1 METAINDIK
10 VFNSAGNSLMEA
22 VKQLAF
28 ADSLRSVA
36 NIVKSAARAI
46 AGAHG
51 ATFVLLDIGEAKQ
64 CFYYD
69 EDAISP
75 LWKGM
80 KFPVE
85 SCISGWAMLKKEQV
99 TIPDIY
105 KDDRIPHDAY
115 QPTFVKSLV
124 MTPVRREEP
133 IAAIGTYWSDDHE
146 STAEELSLL
155 QTLADI
161 TAVALEKIQWQQ
173 QAQTSK
179 TELEKQQ
186 VTSSTLNQFR
196 KDLLA
201 HLTHDLRTSAIGLAK
216 LCEHLGKDKNGTAP
230 TDVNDALHSSTHQML
245 QTLSKIIDLDQ
256 HVIQDS
262 LCVSTVCLNDLLS
275 EIHINFKS
283 IAEASKITCT
293 ISGDTTEPLEAE
305 ANEDWFRTLF
315 SNLVSNAITFTPAF
329 GKITISLSQED
340 GDAVIRIA
348 DTGSG
353 IPEEVQ
359 HDLFNRFWLGDRG
372 KQYYVGRGFGLYTC
386 KRIVEAHSGTIDFVS
401 SSSGGTTFT
410 IKLPL
415 KASI

>member
-10 VFNSAGNSLMEA
+10 VFNSASNSLMEA
-22 VKQLAF
+22 VKRLAF

-36 NIVKSAARAI
+36 DIVKSAARTI

-51 ATFVLLDIGEAKQ
+51 ATFVLLDLGEAKQ

-85 SCISGWAMLKKEQV
+85 SCISGWSMLKKEQV

-105 KDDRIPHDAY
+105 KDERIPHDAY
-115 QPTFVKSLV
+115 RPTFVKSLV

-173 QAQTSK
+173 QAQSSK

-186 VTSSTLNQFR
+186 NTSSTLNQFR
-196 KDLLA
+196 KDLLS

-216 LCEHLGKDKNGTAP
+216 LCEHLGRDKNDTAK
-230 TDVNDALHSSTHQML
+230 TDINEALHSSTHQML

-256 HVIQDS
+256 HVVQDN
-262 LCVSTVCLNDLLS
+262 LDVSPVCLNALLWD
-275 EIHINFKS
+275 IYIDFKS
-283 IAEASKITCT
+283 IAEASNSSCT
-293 ISGDTTEPLEAE
+293 IFGVTDELLEVE
-305 ANEDWFRTLF
+305 ANEDWLRTLF
-315 SNLVSNAITFTPAF
+315 SNLVSNAITFTPAL
-329 GKITISLSQED
+329 GKITISLAKEE
-340 GDAVIRIA
+340 GDAVVRIA

-353 IPEEVQ
+353 IPEELQ
-359 HDLFNRFWLGDRG
+359 KDLFKRFWLGDRG

-386 KRIVEAHSGTIDFVS
+386 KRIVDAHNGKIDFVS
-401 SSSGGTTFT
+401 SSSSGTTFT
-410 IKLPL
+410 INLPL
-415 KASI
+415 KESN

>member
-22 VKQLAF
+22 VKRLAF
-28 ADSLRSVA
+28 ADSLRSVT
-36 NIVKSAARAI
+36 NIVKSAARNI

-51 ATFVLLDIGEAKQ
+51 ATFVLLDRGEENR

-85 SCISGWAMLKKEQV
+85 SCISGWSMLRREQV
-99 TIPDIY
+99 AIPDIY

-133 IAAIGTYWSDDHE
+133 IAAIGTYWSDEHE

-173 QAQTSK
+173 QAQSSK

-186 VTSSTLNQFR
+186 ITSSTLNQFR

-216 LCEHLGKDKNGTAP
+216 LCEHLGRDKCDTAK
-230 TDVNDALHSSTHQML
+230 TDINDALHSSTHQML

-256 HVIQDS
+256 HVVQDS
-262 LCVSTVCLNDLLS
+262 LYVSTVCLDELLL
-275 EIHINFKS
+275 ETCINFKP
-283 IAEASKITCT
+283 IAEASNISCT
-293 ISGDTTEPLEAE
+293 ISGDTTEPLTVE
-305 ANEDWFRTLF
+305 ANEDWLRTLF

-329 GKITISLSQED
+329 GKITIALAQQV
-340 GDAVIRIA
+340 GYAVIKIA

-353 IPEEVQ
+353 IPEELQ
-359 HDLFNRFWLGDRG
+359 KDLFKRFWLGDRG

-386 KRIVEAHSGTIDFVS
+386 KRIVEAHNGTIDFVS
-401 SSSGGTTFT
+401 SSSIGTTFT